1 MRWQVKVD
9 AGRYLRVIRHPAA
22 RLPPPLLPT
31 SHHPPAG
38 WFGLRS
44 TRLQQILCL
53 RKSVLLLLQLSCA
66 FNLLTANQPNWE
78 ISSIL
83 TSWTIS
89 RKSMSACPHNIS
101 TESKGFLLG
110 GGRVGWGLNSADC
123 TPSYWPCDYSIVL
136 ITNIP
141 VPTVSSDN
149 CRHASCFTQMLL
161 SNGKKMCHWQWRH
174 RPAAHD
180 WTEGL
185 FVSQDRPLE
194 VSTETLSTGCARARV
209 WIVAAD
215 SYWWFLVCFKK
226 WTICTDSNRKTGV
239 KTHTDVHAQG
249 SEQVCPQYRDSVTMT
264 SALSKRRY
272 WSLPVPVN
280 QGMTSWIQS
289 FSGVGRRGLRFPQ
302 GATGWWVLTAKS
314 SREWLPGPRYF
325 LSKQN
330 DKKVQRY

>member
-161 SNGKKMCHWQWRH
+161 SNVRKCATDDDVIDQLLMTELRDCLSPRIDHWRSAQRLCQLVV
-174 RPAAHD
+174 R
-180 WTEGL
+180 
-185 FVSQDRPLE
+185 
-194 VSTETLSTGCARARV
+194 ARA
-209 WIVAAD
+209 
-215 SYWWFLVCFKK
+215 C
-226 WTICTDSNRKTGV
+226 G
-239 KTHTDVHAQG
+239 
-249 SEQVCPQYRDSVTMT
+249 
-264 SALSKRRY
+264 
-272 WSLPVPVN
+272 
-280 QGMTSWIQS
+280 
-289 FSGVGRRGLRFPQ
+289 
-302 GATGWWVLTAKS
+302 
-314 SREWLPGPRYF
+314 
-325 LSKQN
+325 
-330 DKKVQRY
+330 